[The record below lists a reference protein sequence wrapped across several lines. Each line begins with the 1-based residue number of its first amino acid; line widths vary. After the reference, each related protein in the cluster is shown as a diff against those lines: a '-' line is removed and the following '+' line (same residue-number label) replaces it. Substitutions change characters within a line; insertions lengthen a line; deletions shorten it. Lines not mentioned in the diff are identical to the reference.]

1 MLYQVLEG
9 PCTESFG
16 VFVAESAGFPKEVI
30 REAKRKAQVL
40 EGTAHSEEEVEAN
53 TAVERER
60 KIQKMKDHLD
70 QFHQLDIPAHSQS
83 QKFRETLQS
92 LFTQELVLN

>member
-40 EGTAHSEEEVEAN
+40 EGKAHSDEDEEGEIAI
-53 TAVERER
+53 ERKK
-60 KIQKMKDHLD
+60 KIQK
-70 QFHQLDIPAHSQS
+70 
-83 QKFRETLQS
+83 
-92 LFTQELVLN
+92 